1 VIRFLVLI
9 PGLLLKPFKV
19 LINTSFERWL
29 SRRNP
34 QQFEHQLSSRNI
46 IIYPSRF
53 GFAYL
58 VFVVLLFLLATNYQ
72 NNIILLVSY
81 LLVSLFITVM
91 LHSFYNITK
100 LSFSSVAQQSGYAN
114 DTLYFPIYVKT
125 TKIHYDINA
134 FFSNRSLPTVASKIE
149 QCQLGSNVLN
159 LTYKATSRGQHRLGR
174 VTVFSEYSMGL
185 FVSKSILDFG
195 HYALVYPQPKTLQ
208 LSELTSATQT
218 NEDVTS
224 NYQTSHTKGSDD
236 FFELK
241 KFVMG
246 ESNSSIAWKQ
256 EAKGRGRFSKHY
268 HQYQS
273 QLVWLSITDMP
284 GHSIEM
290 KLSYLSFLVSELT
303 ALNQEF
309 GLALSRNINDESTNI
324 APGAGI
330 THQQTCLTALAL
342 Y

>member
-1 VIRFLVLI
+1 MIRFLVSI
-9 PGLLLKPFKV
+9 PCLLLKSVKK

-34 QQFEHQLSSRNI
+34 QQYEHQLTSRNI
-46 IIYPSRF
+46 MIYPSRF
-53 GFAYL
+53 GFTYL
-58 VFVVLLFLLATNYQ
+58 LFVVVLFLLATNYQ
-72 NNIILLVSY
+72 NNIILLLSY
-81 LLVSLFITVM
+81 LLASLFITVM

-100 LSFSSVAQQSGYAN
+100 LSFSSIAQQSGYAN

-134 FFSNRSLPTVASKIE
+134 FFSNRSLPTIASKIE
-149 QCQLGSNVLN
+149 QCQLGANILT
-159 LTYKATSRGQHRLGR
+159 LTYKPTSRGQHQLGR
-174 VTVFSEYSMGL
+174 VTVFSEYSLGF

-195 HYALVYPQPKTLQ
+195 HCALVYPQPKTLN
-208 LSELTSATQT
+208 LTKLLGGSQT
-218 NEDVTS
+218 KDNASNTHQTS
-224 NYQTSHTKGSDD
+224 NFKGNDD

-241 KFVMG
+241 RFVIG

-273 QLVWLSITDMP
+273 QLVWLSIIDMP
-284 GHSIEM
+284 GESVEM

-309 GLALSRNINDESTNI
+309 GLALSSNVNDKSINI
-324 APGAGI
+324 APNTGVK
-330 THQQTCLTALAL
+330 HQQACLTALAL